1 MAEGYGKTAAL
12 EEGDRGR
19 LGFLS
24 FCLSADTH
32 PKEQFGVNTLGYHV
46 TGIQSPPNVLFTIFG
61 AGLMS
66 KFLQALVFRK
76 IMVWTI
82 NADLT
87 EYQR

>member
-32 PKEQFGVNTLGYHV
+32 PKEQFGVNALGHHV
-46 TGIQSPPNVLFTIFG
+46 TGIQSPHSSFYIFWG
-61 AGLMS
+61 R
-66 KFLQALVFRK
+66 V
-76 IMVWTI
+76 
-82 NADLT
+82 D
-87 EYQR
+87 E